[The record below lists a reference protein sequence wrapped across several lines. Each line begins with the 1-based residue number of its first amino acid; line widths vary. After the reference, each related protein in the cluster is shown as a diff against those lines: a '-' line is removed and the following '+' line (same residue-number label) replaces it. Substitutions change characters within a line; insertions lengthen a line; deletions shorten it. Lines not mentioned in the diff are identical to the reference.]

1 MWNIPDTV
9 YYFSLFVCMK
19 LGHHK
24 DTKVTEPDIFKE
36 APYFLGFL
44 MILAFSQE
52 MVIAVS

>member
-24 DTKVTEPDIFKE
+24 DTKVTELDIFKE